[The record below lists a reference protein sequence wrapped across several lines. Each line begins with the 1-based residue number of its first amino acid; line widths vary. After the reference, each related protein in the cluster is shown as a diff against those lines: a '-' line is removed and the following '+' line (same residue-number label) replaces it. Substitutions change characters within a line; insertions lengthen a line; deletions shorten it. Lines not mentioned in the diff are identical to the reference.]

1 MDYLFEQWM
10 RQRVT
15 RLRQRRGAVAL
26 LLALTC
32 VSVAGWSLQGA
43 RRARADAPP
52 DRYMINSSQGL
63 VTDLRTG
70 LTWQQPISAMQY
82 TWDAANTYCR
92 GLSLGGMTGFRIPSL
107 KELMTI
113 VDPARVSPAIDPKG
127 FPTTPL
133 EWFWTS
139 SNRSS
144 LGTASVSFDTG
155 GTGYFPVSNR
165 LRVRCVR

>member
-1 MDYLFEQWM
+1 MDHSFERRM
-10 RQRVT
+10 RQLVT
-15 RLRQRRGAVAL
+15 QLRPRWTAVGVAL
-26 LLALTC
+26 ACLI
-32 VSVAGWSLQGA
+32 VVWV
-43 RRARADAPP
+43 ARADAPP

-107 KELMTI
+107 KELMTL
-113 VDPARVSPAIDPKG
+113 VDPARVKPAIDPKG

-139 SNRSS
+139 SNRSP

-155 GTGYFPVSNR
+155 GTGYFAGSNR

>member
-1 MDYLFEQWM
+1 MDYSFQWSM
-10 RQRVT
+10 RHAVM
-15 RLRQRRGAVAL
+15 RLRLRRSAVVLVFALAL
-26 LLALTC
+26 LNAAFSG
-32 VSVAGWSLQGA
+32 VRSV
-43 RRARADAPP
+43 RADAPP

-70 LTWQQPISAMQY
+70 LTWQQPLSAMQY

-92 GLSLGGMTGFRIPSL
+92 GLSLGGMTGFRLPSL
-107 KELMTI
+107 KEMMTI
-113 VDPARVSPAIDPKG
+113 VDPSRVSPAIDSKA

-139 SNRSS
+139 SNRSP

-155 GTGYFPVSNR
+155 GTGYFAVSNR

>member
-1 MDYLFEQWM
+1 VLG
-10 RQRVT
+10 V
-15 RLRQRRGAVAL
+15 
-26 LLALTC
+26 
-32 VSVAGWSLQGA
+32 

-52 DRYMINSSQGL
+52 DRYMINSGQGL

-92 GLSLGGMTGFRIPSL
+92 GLSLGGMNGFRIPSL
-107 KELMTI
+107 KELMTL
-113 VDPARVSPAIDPKG
+113 VDPARVSPAIDPKA

>member
-1 MDYLFEQWM
+1 LFENWM
-10 RQRVT
+10 RQAVT
-15 RLRQRRGAVAL
+15 RMRLRRIAVVL
-26 LLALTC
+26 VFSIGVLSGR
-32 VSVAGWSLQGA
+32 VVH
-43 RRARADAPP
+43 RAHADAPP

-70 LTWQQPISAMQY
+70 LTWQQPISATQY
-82 TWDAANTYCR
+82 TWNAANTYCR
-92 GLSLGGMTGFRIPSL
+92 GLSLGGMTGFRIPNL

-113 VDPARVSPAIDPKG
+113 VDPTRVSPAIDPKG

-133 EWFWTS
+133 ESFWTA
-139 SNRSS
+139 SNRSP

-155 GTGYFPVSNR
+155 GTSYFPVSNR

>member
-1 MDYLFEQWM
+1 M
-10 RQRVT
+10 
-15 RLRQRRGAVAL
+15 
-26 LLALTC
+26 LALAC
-32 VSVAGWSLQGA
+32 VIVASWGV
-43 RRARADAPP
+43 RADAPP

-70 LTWQQPISAMQY
+70 LTWQQPLSSMQY

-107 KELMTI
+107 KELMTLA
-113 VDPARVSPAIDPKG
+113 DPTRVSPAIDPKG
-127 FPTTPL
+127 FPSTPL

-139 SNRSS
+139 SNRSQ
-144 LGTASVSFDTG
+144 LGTAAVSFETG
-155 GTGYFPVSNR
+155 GTGYFPGSNR